1 MAEHEDILSGAYEQ
15 LKEIFDNST
24 QGMYIYMDDENKV
37 CNENF
42 AKMLGYDSSEE
53 WAAIKDSFPET
64 FVAEESQETLINAF
78 GDAMENGAGSSI
90 EINWKKKSGESVK
103 SNVILVPISYMDHR
117 MALHFVSKA

>member
-53 WAAIKDSFPET
+53 WASIKESFPET
-64 FVAEESQETLINAF
+64 FVIEESQETLINAF
-78 GDAMENGAGSSI
+78 GDAMENGAGSTI

-117 MALHFVSKA
+117 MALHFISI